1 MSWFSTRSFLILFIV
16 VPMQLHAISRAD
28 DEVIYLCN
36 KDKTPIYSDNPIVKH
51 HCHLFEKEDFFDYSF
66 SRYPPSSKVPK
77 TTDTDQEDEALKQKK
92 CKQAQ
97 DALAA
102 MQKLE
107 VQSGN
112 QFKNHQLFDFY
123 EKKVQQYCH

>member
-1 MSWFSTRSFLILFIV
+1 MIILLSSIIV
-16 VPMQLHAISRAD
+16 ICL
-28 DEVIYLCN
+28 
-36 KDKTPIYSDNPIVKH
+36 K
-51 HCHLFEKEDFFDYSF
+51 KEDFFDYSF

-77 TTDTDQEDEALKQKK
+77 TTDIDQEDEALKQKK

-97 DALAA
+97 DTLAA